1 MLYLEDDFLESG
13 LIKFLKI
20 DIIFEAAHDPHDLYW
35 LSSIKKALLRK
46 NLLNEEEANIG
57 AARLVL
63 DLIEKNYFKLSIW
76 NSKKQ
81 QFDELNMTEE
91 ELAKLISNYDKSDVF
106 PFDYCLIATEK
117 SLEWAVRYQKLID
130 EIE

>member
-20 DIIFEAAHDPHDLYW
+20 DIIFEAADDPQDLYW
-35 LSSIKKALLRK
+35 LSQIKKDLLDR
-46 NLLNEEEANIG
+46 NILNEEEANIG
-57 AARLVL
+57 AARLAL

-81 QFDELNMTEE
+81 RFDELNMTEE
-91 ELAKLISNYDKSDVF
+91 ELIELISNYGKPDVF

-117 SLEWAVRYQKLID
+117 SIEWAVRYQKLID